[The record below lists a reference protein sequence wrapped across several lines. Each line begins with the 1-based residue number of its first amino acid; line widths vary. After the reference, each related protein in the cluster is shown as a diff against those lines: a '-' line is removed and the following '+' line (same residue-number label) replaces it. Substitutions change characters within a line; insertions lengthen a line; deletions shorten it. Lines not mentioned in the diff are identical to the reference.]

1 MATTGQI
8 LEALHNFDK
17 TPPPPKRVKPL
28 PKTKPKAKLVC
39 VGGRIVGEADVVV
52 SPSDPNWWR
61 GMAVRKDG
69 LVEVR
74 R

>member
-1 MATTGQI
+1 MT
-8 LEALHNFDK
+8 EAEIISELNAIPRLK
-17 TPPPPKRVKPL
+17 PPKPRLRP
-28 PKTKPKAKLVC
+28 AKLVC
-39 VGGRIVGEADVVV
+39 VGGRIVGDADVIV